1 MRKPKGFSLVELM
14 IVVAIILIIAVI
26 AIPNLVRARMAAN
39 DSSAAGSIHAI
50 NVAEVG
56 YFGAYPTIGFSASLA
71 VLGGADPCSPTSI
84 TACFIDNTL
93 ATNNGGSGKSGYSFA
108 VTGSASSGS
117 AINDQFY
124 DTGTPINSLS
134 GTRAYCSTDDMV
146 VRLQPAGT
154 ITQVSGYSAC
164 QALGPMSN

>member
-1 MRKPKGFSLVELM
+1 MRKANGFSLVELM

-71 VLGGADPCSPTSI
+71 VLGGPDPCVPTTT
-84 TACFIDNTL
+84 TACLIDNTL
-93 ATNNGGSGKSGYSFA
+93 ATNNGGSGKSGYNFA
-108 VTGSASSGS
+108 VTGSPAAGS
-117 AINDQFY
+117 PINNQFY
-124 DTGTPINSLS
+124 DTGTPITSLS

-146 VRLQPAGT
+146 VRLQPAGN
-154 ITQVSGYSAC
+154 ITLVAGYNAC
-164 QALGPMSN
+164 QLLGAMNN